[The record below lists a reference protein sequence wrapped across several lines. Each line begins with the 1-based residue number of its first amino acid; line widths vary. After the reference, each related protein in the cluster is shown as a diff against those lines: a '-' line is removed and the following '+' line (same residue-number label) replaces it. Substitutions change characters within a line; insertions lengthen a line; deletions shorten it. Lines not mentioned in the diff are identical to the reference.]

1 MSEIKRIDTISGDC
15 PVCGRAGDMVYSD
28 DEKPICFGCA
38 EPYIRERVK
47 QICKAS
53 SLKNPREILDT
64 LIADD
69 LIAARPLRFHITVG
83 SALVTAY
90 RNSGGEIDL
99 DKALD
104 EIMRRGAL
112 IPPKACGHA
121 GDCGSAVSAGIFFSV
136 IADTHPL
143 KEENWGEL
151 HMLTGSCLY
160 DLGKIGGPRCCNR
173 GANVSMGNAVKTVER
188 LFGVGM
194 EWCDVQCMHQS
205 ANKECIGKKCPFSP
219 EA

>member
-1 MSEIKRIDTISGDC
+1 MAVKTIDTFAGECTS
-15 PVCGRAGDMVYSD
+15 CGNAGDMNYA
-28 DEKPICFGCA
+28 DENGPICNGCA
-38 EPYIRERVK
+38 EPYIRERVR
-47 QICKAS
+47 QICEAS
-53 SLKNPREILDT
+53 TSKNPREILDT

-69 LIAARPLRFHITVG
+69 LIAARPLRFHIIVG
-83 SALVTAY
+83 SALASAY
-90 RNSGGEIDL
+90 RNSGGKIDL
-99 DKALD
+99 NTALD
-104 EIMRRGAL
+104 EIMRRGAF

-173 GANVSMGNAVKTVER
+173 GANVSMGNAVKTVKR
-188 LFGVGM
+188 IFGIEM
-194 EWCDVQCMHQS
+194 EWHEVQCTHQD
-205 ANKECIGKKCPFSP
+205 ANDKCIGGRCPFSP
-219 EA
+219 EC